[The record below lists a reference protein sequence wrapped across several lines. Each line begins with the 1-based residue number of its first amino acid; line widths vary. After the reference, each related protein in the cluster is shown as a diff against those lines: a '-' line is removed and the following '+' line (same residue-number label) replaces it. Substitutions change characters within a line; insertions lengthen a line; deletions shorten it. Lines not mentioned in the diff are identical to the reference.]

1 MQKAIVV
8 LINQPEVDANKVTV
22 LGHSEGKAISLIVA
36 IDNVGKVKNIIIMG
50 ALAQNTN
57 EILYFQTVTLPISYA
72 QKVLDKNHNG
82 LLSAGSI

>member
-22 LGHSEGKAISLIVA
+22 LGHSEGTAISLIVA